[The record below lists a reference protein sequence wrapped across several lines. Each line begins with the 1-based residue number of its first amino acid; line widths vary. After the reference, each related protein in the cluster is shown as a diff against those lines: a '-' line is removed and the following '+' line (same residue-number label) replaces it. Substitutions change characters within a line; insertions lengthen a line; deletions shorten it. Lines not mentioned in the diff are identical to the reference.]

1 MKPGR
6 TVGLSLAIL
15 ASVMLFSILPL
26 TQVTLVL
33 TIRAKVQQVNLPLPG
48 ETDPTTPIAYGG
60 DFTGVS
66 DTSLVIQTV
75 LAVIFL
81 GIAICAWLGRP
92 RWIRLTMW
100 VAVLVL
106 TVVTAVQTVA
116 PMLSPPDLS
125 QGFDSGAS
133 IARTLLSGRLLFSF
147 LLALYV
153 VWYMNR
159 GPARAFY
166 RGYYLQDPR
175 EAGDIQAVKQ
185 R

>member
-6 TVGLSLAIL
+6 TLGLSLAIL
-15 ASVMLFSILPL
+15 ASVMLFSLLPL
-26 TQVTLVL
+26 TQVALL
-33 TIRAKVQQVNLPLPG
+33 MAIRNKIQQVDLPVPG
-48 ETDPTTPIAYGG
+48 ETDPVTPIASGG
-60 DFTGVS
+60 DFIGVS
-66 DTSLVIQTV
+66 DANLVIQTIM
-75 LAVIFL
+75 AVIFL
-81 GIAICAWLGRP
+81 VIAICAWRGRP
-92 RWIRLTMW
+92 RWIRLAMW

-106 TVVTAVQTVA
+106 TLITAVQTIA
-116 PMLSPPDLS
+116 PMLSPPDFS

-133 IARTLLSGRLLFSF
+133 IAQALLSGRLLFSF

-166 RGYYLQDPR
+166 RGYYLKDPR
-175 EAGDIQAVKQ
+175 EADSAQSVNP